1 MLCKTPFPFQ
11 GGAALRKRIVV
22 IFLIL
27 LVGVG
32 ILVYCGQKK
41 VREGEF
47 YYSGTIEATQAH
59 LAFQTGGRVLRVE
72 AREGQAVAKD
82 QPLAELDPA
91 EFRSRHEQAK
101 ANLERSVKNREQAET
116 MLRVYEKTLPAEV
129 GRAEAGV
136 GVLRSQ
142 LDELRAGTRP
152 QDIERAN
159 QAMQSAASVMEDAKR
174 NMARYEALFKKGIIS
189 EKEWDAARLRYDMAL
204 REYERSREMH
214 DLAREG
220 SRAETIR
227 TAEARVAEGVALLKQ
242 ARSNLI
248 RIDAA
253 RKDVE
258 AALTLVAAARA
269 ALDQM
274 EIQLAYTQ
282 LKAPQDGIITSRS
295 IEPGEVVTPGR
306 EVMTLS
312 SLAMVD
318 LKIFV
323 AETEI
328 GKVKPGQKAEVR
340 VDTFP
345 EKTFAGTVTFISPEG
360 EFTPKIIQTR
370 KERVKLVYLVKVS
383 ISNPSYELKSGMP
396 ADARLR

>member
-1 MLCKTPFPFQ
+1 MP
-11 GGAALRKRIVV
+11 
-22 IFLIL
+22 
-27 LVGVG
+27 
-32 ILVYCGQKK
+32 
-41 VREGEF
+41 
-47 YYSGTIEATQAH
+47 H
-59 LAFQTGGRVLRVE
+59 
-72 AREGQAVAKD
+72 
-82 QPLAELDPA
+82 PLAEWAPG
-91 EFRSRHEQAK
+91 EFRTRHEQAK

-204 REYERSREMH
+204 REYERGREMH

-248 RIDAA
+248 RIEAA

-345 EKTFAGTVTFISPEG
+345 DKTFAGTVTFISPEG